1 MSVLDKV
8 LTLRPGN
15 AVARLGSGSKLPL
28 LNPRELL
35 RALDGV
41 PVALPCVPVLAKAA
55 LPGLLRAARSEDAV
69 LGLACPHP
77 MADRGAP
84 ERFVAAVREVTAD
97 ADAEHS
103 RPVFLQ
109 AGPIRVI
116 QVDSE
121 ALQALQDGV
130 FRMVDAGFSLVSL
143 DVSRLEPS
151 AAGEAVKAV
160 VGPLLER
167 ELALEVTLPMPGE
180 APLADAA
187 RALLEGLSHAKV
199 PVHLLRVPARAL
211 GEGEPD
217 VALLRSLVESAGE
230 FGTRVTVGEVTAGEA
245 RLLPTYVAAGARKVD
260 CSGPFE
266 RLTLNA
272 WPAEA
277 REQVQRKA
285 EASGLTA
292 GELLSVLEEQLPPL
306 AQSARERLE
315 AFSFAEATEVLAA
328 LGASGTGWRAM
339 TWLAEHQG
347 PE

>member
-15 AVARLGSGSKLPL
+15 AVARLGAGSRLPL

-35 RALDGV
+35 RALEGV

-55 LPGLLRAARSEDAV
+55 LPGLLRAARTEDAV

-84 ERFVAAVREVTAD
+84 ERFVTAVRDVTAD

-109 AGPIRVI
+109 AGPIRLTKT
-116 QVDSE
+116 DGASLE
-121 ALQALQDGV
+121 AFQDGL
-130 FRMVDAGFSLVSL
+130 FRVVDAGFSLVSL
-143 DVSRLEPS
+143 DVSRLP
-151 AAGEAVKAV
+151 AAEAVEAVKAV
-160 VGPLLER
+160 VGPVLER
-167 ELALEVTLPMPGE
+167 ELALEVTVPEAGE
-180 APLADAA
+180 AGLADAA
-187 RALLEGLSHAKV
+187 RTLLSELTRAKV
-199 PVHLLRVPARAL
+199 PVYLLRVSAAAL

-217 VALLRSLVESAGE
+217 VALLRGLVDVATE
-230 FGTRVTVGEVTAGEA
+230 FGAGVAVGEVAGSQ

-266 RLTLNA
+266 RLALGA

-277 REQVQRKA
+277 REQVRRKA
-285 EASGLTA
+285 EGAGLTA

-306 AQSARERLE
+306 EAPARERLE
-315 AFSFAEATEVLAA
+315 AFSFMEATDVLTA
-328 LGASGTGWRAM
+328 LGAAGTGWRAM
-339 TWLAEHQG
+339 TWLAEHKG
-347 PE
+347 GE